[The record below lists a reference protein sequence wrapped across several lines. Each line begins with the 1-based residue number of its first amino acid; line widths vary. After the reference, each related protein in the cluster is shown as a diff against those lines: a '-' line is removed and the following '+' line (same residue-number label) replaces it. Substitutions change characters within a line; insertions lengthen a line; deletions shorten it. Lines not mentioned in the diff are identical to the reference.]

1 MTKKRNR
8 RQSEIRFRT
17 HGGARRGAGR
27 RPPLRS
33 GAGVSHAARPD
44 LTGREPVLVTLKVRR
59 GVSRLRGR
67 RAMTRLL
74 DALLAAREGLLRI
87 VHFSVQHDHVHLI
100 VEAEDKSALSRG
112 MQGLAVR
119 IARALN
125 KAMKRSGR
133 VFADRHHSRVLGTP
147 RQVRNA
153 LAYVLGNARHHG
165 ESLPSRG
172 LDPCSSAAAFDGWA
186 GRVVTSTH
194 ELARAAAAVAVEAK
208 TWLLRI
214 GWRRAGG
221 LLDPDRR
228 PGPLPA

>member
-1 MTKKRNR
+1 MGTKQNR
-8 RQSEIRFRT
+8 RQSEIQFRT

-27 RPPLRS
+27 RPSARS
-33 GAGVSHAARPD
+33 GAGVSHTARPA

-59 GVSRLRGR
+59 EVSRLRGR
-67 RAMTRLL
+67 LSMSRLL
-74 DALLAAREGLLRI
+74 DALGAARDGLLRI

-100 VEAEDKSALSRG
+100 VEAKDKSALSRG
-112 MQGLAVR
+112 VSGLAVR

-125 KAMKRSGR
+125 KVMQRSGT

-153 LAYVLGNARHHG
+153 LAYVLGNARKHH
-165 ESLPSRG
+165 ESLPARG

-194 ELARAAAAVAVEAK
+194 HLARAAEAVAVEPK
-208 TWLLRI
+208 TWLLRV

-221 LLDPDRR
+221 LLDPDHR